1 MSCTN
6 IDENQKDVVKNMN
19 ILDETFCEAYMCN
32 CCSRQSCSCQR
43 DCACSIAVCVVG
55 FTVIQPN
62 TTTNSVPNS
71 ALFAVFQHAL
81 KSYDASSNIWLH
93 TVKNLMFLITLFSKI
108 GLIIERFIN
117 LKVDQ
122 SENDPQDDL
131 IVNLKTVFASLYL
144 LTVVKGI
151 VCIVIWITKC
161 IGFCKKNCPTE
172 SSSSESSKGCCDA
185 SDCSCD
191 SCKSFKCTC
200 LNWFSFATAS
210 ATFLGPAFD
219 VIAFFSLITSTFEFC
234 ALIHDRNTNGG
245 IFNEQ
250 EYKLTIADFVLNVM
264 SNLFNYVSYIL
275 AVALM
280 FCAPNIIKKQ
290 DQPSNDEHTCLKK
303 CRSDHCALSII
314 FVHLFFTIAVEVL
327 MLFTI
332 AGLFYYYYS
341 VSHQLIPT
349 TPKPKT
355 FDRKVAIL
363 GGDVS
368 VFVLIM
374 IPIGGLI
381 RIASYIVA
389 YTTYYWWLSKESAL
403 FYKQLIGS
411 LPKAEI
417 DNILKEIKV
426 NATSV
431 TTDDEGKIEMEVD
444 IESEQ
449 QKFNKVKD
457 SLDYY
462 INENDDTNCCLK
474 FIKPLFS
481 PLNII
486 LCVIYVVMAV
496 TFTFCL
502 VIAGLNDINDLN
514 KSWPLYIGAFGV
526 VLLVLCNI
534 YQFIVGIFWILVF
547 TAVVIVASLI
557 IGSILFILPFV
568 CILLYLCFGSGNNH

>member
-55 FTVIQPN
+55 FTCIQPN

-81 KSYDASSNIWLH
+81 KSYDASSNIWSH

-161 IGFCKKNCPTE
+161 IGFCKKNCPTK

-185 SDCSCD
+185 SDYSCD

-200 LNWFSFATAS
+200 SNWWSFLTAS

-219 VIAFFSLITSTFEFC
+219 VIAFFSLITSTFELC
-234 ALIHDRNTNGG
+234 ALIYDRNTNGG
-245 IFNEQ
+245 LFNEQ
-250 EYKLTIADFVLNVM
+250 EYKFTIADFVLNVM

-280 FCAPNIIKKQ
+280 FCDPNIIKKQ
-290 DQPSNDEHTCLKK
+290 DQPSNDEITCKNK
-303 CRSDHCALSII
+303 HCALSVVFVYLFCTI
-314 FVHLFFTIAVEVL
+314 FIEVL

-341 VSHQLIPT
+341 ASRQLIPT

-368 VFVLIM
+368 VLVLIM

-381 RIASYIVA
+381 RVASYIVA
-389 YTTYYWWLSKESAL
+389 YTTYYWWLSKESVL
-403 FYKQLIGS
+403 FYKQLIES

-417 DNILKEIKV
+417 DNILKEMKV

-431 TTDDEGKIEMEVD
+431 TTSTDDEGKIEMEVD
-444 IESEQ
+444 IEREQ

-462 INENDDTNCCLK
+462 INENDTNCCLK

-481 PLNII
+481 PLNVI
-486 LCVIYVVMAV
+486 LCIIYVAMVVA
-496 TFTFCL
+496 FTVCL
-502 VIAGLNDINDLN
+502 VLTALDDINDPN

-534 YQFIVGIFWILVF
+534 YEFIVGIFGILVVI
-547 TAVVIVASLI
+547 AVVIVVSFI
-557 IGSILFILPFV
+557 IGFIGFILPFV
-568 CILLYLCFGSGNNH
+568 CILLCFCFGSGNND